1 MFRNSLFNLRRLTL
15 RKSLVRRNLGTEN
28 GTTTTSLSNEITVKP
43 INNYTRLF
51 YYVAFGSVI
60 VVFKIFH
67 YIRYHKE
74 SGLRGQMVIC
84 GLDESVD
91 NGLIGYSD
99 SKFEFYSPLNEE
111 NQQKVH
117 DYIDSL
123 RPILDEKL
131 TDSNYKIVFVLD
143 SPTSMEEDAFSI
155 LSIRRADE
163 SYLTRILDFVTFFG
177 EFAKDRT
184 LVLINTA
191 AVISDVTLLKD
202 LHEKKGRKIDGED
215 YGAVYKYLRST
226 TMSNSQMKSLSELN
240 LKLQQH
246 YDESYPIDKIL
257 IMPLV
262 AYLPTLLSSGVFA
275 ASIGALVAVLG
286 SFLTDGYFIGNYETD
301 KRDIIRKHLKN
312 MNENDIPGMLTHLY
326 RAQDYFT
333 RSQKVQ
339 VFEELN
345 DGEEENP
352 LFSSVRLLVTSLQE
366 ELNPNVPN
374 GKFIEELLSQLNH
387 RIDQNG
393 LSGIDVDPYEIYK
406 DDEGYDYYF
415 VA

>member
-1 MFRNSLFNLRRLTL
+1 MIRNSLFNFRRLTI
-15 RKSLVRRNLGTEN
+15 RKTLVRKNSGTAD
-28 GTTTTSLSNEITVKP
+28 GTKLSNEIVTKP
-43 INNYTRLF
+43 IHHYTRLF
-51 YYVAFGSVI
+51 HYAAFGSLFLG
-60 VVFKIFH
+60 FKIIH
-67 YIRYHKE
+67 YVQYHKE
-74 SGLRGQMVIC
+74 SGLRGQMVVC

-99 SKFEFYSPLNEE
+99 PKFEFYSPLNEE
-111 NQQKVH
+111 NQQKIH

-131 TDSNYKIVFVLD
+131 ADPNYKIVFVLD
-143 SPTSMEEDAFSI
+143 SPSSMTEDAFSI

-163 SYLTRILDFVTFFG
+163 SYWTRALDFVTFFG
-177 EFAKDRT
+177 EFAKDNT

-191 AVISDVTLLKD
+191 AVVSDVTLLKD
-202 LHEKKGRKIDGED
+202 LHERKGRKITGED

-246 YDESYPIDKIL
+246 YDNSYPIDKIL
-257 IMPLV
+257 LTPLV
-262 AYLPTLLSSGVFA
+262 ANLPTLLTSSLFYA
-275 ASIGALVAVLG
+275 AVGTLIAVLG
-286 SFLTDGYFIGNYETD
+286 SFVTDGYFIGTYETE
-301 KRDIIRKHLKN
+301 KRNIIKEHLKN
-312 MNENDIPGMLTHLY
+312 MNEKDIAGMLTHLY

-333 RSQKVQ
+333 RSQKVE
-339 VFEELN
+339 VFEESTI
-345 DGEEENP
+345 DDSEENS
-352 LFSSVRLLVTSLQE
+352 FFISFKLLLTSLQE

-374 GKFIEELLSQLNH
+374 EKFIEELLSDVNH
-387 RIDQNG
+387 RIEENG
-393 LSGIDVDPYEIYK
+393 LSIDVDPYEIYK